1 MNLPRLSSITKKIFV
16 ALFGGFLL
24 VFLLFHASANL
35 LILANDGGQAYSAF
49 CHFMGTNLLIKVFE
63 IGLLAIF
70 ALHIIITLVLAIQ
83 NRKAR
88 GTQRYHQPSK
98 TKTAAGSKLAI
109 WTGILILCFLVLH
122 FCNFYFAKIGLVKGT
137 YMVKVEEVVSN
148 ESISTVFQ
156 GMQYGMSPEEMV
168 EAVSAQDPAQ
178 AEDIK
183 AAVDVVEYLNNPN
196 IQENIVDKY
205 LHKIPNDKKAA
216 FKAAGIETEPD
227 FYWMARDLFT
237 NPIYLII
244 YLVCFVVLWF
254 HLRHAF
260 ESCMQTLGLNNY
272 KYNRAIEIIGI
283 LLATVICLAFTITAV
298 GVLVIA

>member
-35 LILANDGGQAYSAF
+35 LILAKDGGQAYSAF

-70 ALHIIITLVLAIQ
+70 ALHIIITILLAIQ

-98 TKTAAGSKLAI
+98 TKTATGSKLAI

-137 YMVKVEEVVSN
+137 YMVKVEDVVSN
-148 ESISTVFQ
+148 ENVSSVFQ
-156 GMQYGMSPEEMV
+156 GMQYGMSPEDIAKALE
-168 EAVSAQDPAQ
+168 EQNPADG
-178 AEDIK
+178 ESVK
-183 AAVDVVEYLNNPN
+183 AAVEVVEYLQTPDIQNNV
-196 IQENIVDKY
+196 VDKY
-205 LHKIPNDKKAA
+205 LHNIPNEKKAA
-216 FKAAGIETEPD
+216 FKGAGIETEPD

-237 NPIYLII
+237 NPIYLLV

-283 LLATVICLAFTITAV
+283 ILATVICLAFTATAI